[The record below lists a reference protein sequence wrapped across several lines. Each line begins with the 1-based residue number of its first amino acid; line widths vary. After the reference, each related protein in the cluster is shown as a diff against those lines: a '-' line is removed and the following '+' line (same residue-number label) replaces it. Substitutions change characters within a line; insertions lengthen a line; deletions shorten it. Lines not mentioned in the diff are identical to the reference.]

1 MKTQIKVAVLSK
13 SLTRKTLNAI
23 EGIKF
28 TFPKSVGEAIESAPD
43 IVIIDYTHE
52 YKETESNTK
61 LLIVGKPTKENIIH
75 FFNYNGFAGIVQPD
89 TSSDLLDKAI
99 RCVKN
104 GEIWLSR
111 KIMSLIFTEHLSN
124 VKKMSQ
130 IWLDCLL
137 NLLRAPTKDRKI
149 SDIFNM
155 TKLSKILSKREK
167 EILDLVASGQSNKD
181 IANTLFIS
189 EKTVRTHLHNIFR
202 KLDIS
207 KRTEAV
213 SLMMD
218 ACSTEG
224 VSEILLSFIP
234 FIHIDKNKKTGKT
247 P

>member
-1 MKTQIKVAVLSK
+1 MKAQIKVAVLSR
-13 SLTRKTLNAI
+13 SLKRKTLDAVK
-23 EGIKF
+23 GVTF
-28 TFPKSVGEAIESAPD
+28 SFPKSIEEAVQSSPD
-43 IVIIDYTHE
+43 IVVIDNTHE
-52 YKETESNTK
+52 YNETEGIAK
-61 LLIVGKPTKENIIH
+61 LLIVGKPSRENIIL
-75 FFNYNGFAGIVQPD
+75 FFNYDGFAGIIQPD
-89 TSSDLLDKAI
+89 ISPDLLSKAI
-99 RCVKN
+99 MCVQN
-104 GEIWLSR
+104 GEVWLSR
-111 KIMSLIFTEHLSN
+111 KIMSLVFGEYLRN

-137 NLLRAPTKDRKI
+137 NLLRAPTEDRKL

-155 TKLSKILSKREK
+155 TNLSKILSKREK
-167 EILDLVASGQSNKD
+167 EVLDLVAGGQSNKD
-181 IANTLFIS
+181 IAQTLFIS

-234 FIHIDKNKKTGKT
+234 FVNLSRKRKAE
-247 P
+247 

>member
-1 MKTQIKVAVLSK
+1 
-13 SLTRKTLNAI
+13 
-23 EGIKF
+23 
-28 TFPKSVGEAIESAPD
+28 
-43 IVIIDYTHE
+43 
-52 YKETESNTK
+52 
-61 LLIVGKPTKENIIH
+61 
-75 FFNYNGFAGIVQPD
+75 
-89 TSSDLLDKAI
+89 
-99 RCVKN
+99 
-104 GEIWLSR
+104 
-111 KIMSLIFTEHLSN
+111 
-124 VKKMSQ
+124 
-130 IWLDCLL
+130 
-137 NLLRAPTKDRKI
+137 
-149 SDIFNM
+149 M

-234 FIHIDKNKKTGKT
+234 FIHIDKNKKTDKI
-247 P
+247 